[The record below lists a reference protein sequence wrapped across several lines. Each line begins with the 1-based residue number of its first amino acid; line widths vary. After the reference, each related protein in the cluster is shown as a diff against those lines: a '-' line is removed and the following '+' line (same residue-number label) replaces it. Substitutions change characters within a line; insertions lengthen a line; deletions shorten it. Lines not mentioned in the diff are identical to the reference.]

1 MHSFSINTPPL
12 KHGQTYP
19 PDSDIDLILVI
30 EGIQGSNLSHRNER
44 GRGRRISRNWA
55 RGASIFG
62 GLRPTHRIYSRSVE
76 FFVTATPR
84 SIFAQ
89 PGVETTSRSTFRGH
103 MRTRGCIRACT
114 VAYALRYAPSLRSI
128 QRFSKEKNRDFPID
142 RTERFVQHERKREKK
157 LSIIEKKKDSFL
169 IRDRFENERLRII
182 EGSVR
187 KRGQWDNERRASGRY
202 TVSLYFPW
210 WNNAHM
216 EEEEGEE
223 GGWNISGQ
231 RVLCALGGKFSLAE
245 AITKWIKHWSNVI
258 CIMGSSIRRNEIII
272 INYYYIYLPINR

>member
-1 MHSFSINTPPL
+1 MKEEEEEGFHGIGRVARPSLADYVQRIVYIPVRWNFCRHGDTSINICAAGSGDHVTLDLPRPYANTRLHTRVYRRVRAPLCTFPPL
-12 KHGQTYP
+12 H
-19 PDSDIDLILVI
+19 
-30 EGIQGSNLSHRNER
+30 
-44 GRGRRISRNWA
+44 
-55 RGASIFG
+55 
-62 GLRPTHRIYSRSVE
+62 PT
-76 FFVTATPR
+76 FFQREEP
-84 SIFAQ
+84 
-89 PGVETTSRSTFRGH
+89 STG
-103 MRTRGCIRACT
+103 
-114 VAYALRYAPSLRSI
+114 
-128 QRFSKEKNRDFPID
+128 RDFPID

-216 EEEEGEE
+216 EEE

>member
-1 MHSFSINTPPL
+1 MQPSRDYKFKLLEWVQIMHSFSINTPPL

-19 PDSDIDLILVI
+19 PDLDIDIILVI
-30 EGIQGSNLSHRNER
+30 EGIQGSNLSRRNER

-128 QRFSKEKNRDFPID
+128 QRFSKEKNRALAEIFLSIEPNDSSNIA
-142 RTERFVQHERKREKK
+142 REKER
-157 LSIIEKKKDSFL
+157 EKKKDSFL
-169 IRDRFENERLRII
+169 IRE
-182 EGSVR
+182 
-187 KRGQWDNERRASGRY
+187 
-202 TVSLYFPW
+202 
-210 WNNAHM
+210 
-216 EEEEGEE
+216 
-223 GGWNISGQ
+223 
-231 RVLCALGGKFSLAE
+231 
-245 AITKWIKHWSNVI
+245 
-258 CIMGSSIRRNEIII
+258 
-272 INYYYIYLPINR
+272 

>member
-1 MHSFSINTPPL
+1 MGAWRVHLWRT
-12 KHGQTYP
+12 T
-19 PDSDIDLILVI
+19 
-30 EGIQGSNLSHRNER
+30 SN
-44 GRGRRISRNWA
+44 
-55 RGASIFG
+55 ASYIFPFG
-62 GLRPTHRIYSRSVE
+62 GIFV
-76 FFVTATPR
+76 VTATPR

-128 QRFSKEKNRDFPID
+128 QRFSKEKNRALAEIFLSIEPNDSSNIA
-142 RTERFVQHERKREKK
+142 REKEREKK

-210 WNNAHM
+210 
-216 EEEEGEE
+216 
-223 GGWNISGQ
+223 
-231 RVLCALGGKFSLAE
+231 
-245 AITKWIKHWSNVI
+245 
-258 CIMGSSIRRNEIII
+258 
-272 INYYYIYLPINR
+272 

>member
-1 MHSFSINTPPL
+1 MQPSRDYKFKLLEWVQIMHSFSINTPPL

-19 PDSDIDLILVI
+19 PDLDIDIILVI
-30 EGIQGSNLSHRNER
+30 EGIQGSNLSRRNER

-142 RTERFVQHERKREKK
+142 RTERFVQHCTRERERKEVVNNRKE
-157 LSIIEKKKDSFL
+157 E
-169 IRDRFENERLRII
+169 RFVPN
-182 EGSVR
+182 S
-187 KRGQWDNERRASGRY
+187 
-202 TVSLYFPW
+202 
-210 WNNAHM
+210 
-216 EEEEGEE
+216 
-223 GGWNISGQ
+223 
-231 RVLCALGGKFSLAE
+231 
-245 AITKWIKHWSNVI
+245 
-258 CIMGSSIRRNEIII
+258 
-272 INYYYIYLPINR
+272 

>member
-1 MHSFSINTPPL
+1 MQPSRDYKFKLLEWVQIMHSFSINTPPL

-19 PDSDIDLILVI
+19 PDLDIDIILVI
-30 EGIQGSNLSHRNER
+30 EGIQGSNLSRRNER

-76 FFVTATPR
+76 FLSSRRHLDQYLRSREWRPR
-84 SIFAQ
+84 HARPSAAICEHAAAYARV
-89 PGVETTSRSTFRGH
+89 PS
-103 MRTRGCIRACT
+103 RTRS
-114 VAYALRYAPSLRSI
+114 VMHLPSAPS
-128 QRFSKEKNRDFPID
+128 NVFPKR
-142 RTERFVQHERKREKK
+142 RTEIFLSIEPNDSSNIAREKEREKK

-210 WNNAHM
+210 
-216 EEEEGEE
+216 
-223 GGWNISGQ
+223 
-231 RVLCALGGKFSLAE
+231 
-245 AITKWIKHWSNVI
+245 
-258 CIMGSSIRRNEIII
+258 
-272 INYYYIYLPINR
+272 

>member
-1 MHSFSINTPPL
+1 MKEEEEEGFHGIGRVARPSLADYVQRIVYIPVRWNFS
-12 KHGQTYP
+12 
-19 PDSDIDLILVI
+19 S
-30 EGIQGSNLSHRNER
+30 
-44 GRGRRISRNWA
+44 RRHLDQYLRSREWRPRHA
-55 RGASIFG
+55 RPSAAICEHAAAYARVPS
-62 GLRPTHRIYSRSVE
+62 RTRSVMHL
-76 FFVTATPR
+76 P
-84 SIFAQ
+84 S
-89 PGVETTSRSTFRGH
+89 
-103 MRTRGCIRACT
+103 
-114 VAYALRYAPSLRSI
+114 APS
-128 QRFSKEKNRDFPID
+128 NVFPKR
-142 RTERFVQHERKREKK
+142 RTEIFLSIEPNDSSNIAREKEREKK

-216 EEEEGEE
+216 EEE